1 MENLELEV
9 SKRDVK
15 GKKVRF
21 LRRQGIIPGNI
32 YGHGIESIAVQ
43 TDTKALKQL
52 MAHASQTDLISLKLT
67 GAKAPSKV
75 LLRDIQRSPRNNDL
89 LHVEFYQVKMTEKI
103 KADVP
108 LVLVGEAP
116 ALKNFKGSSLL
127 HLINTLPIEALPD
140 DLPHNV
146 EVDVSVL
153 EEVGHAIHI
162 KDITLSTGVTLL
174 TDEEQVIVKVAEARK
189 VEEEVVEEITE
200 EAEEVKVIGREKE
213 AEGEKEAGEG
223 E

>member
-153 EEVGHAIHI
+153 EEIGHAIQI

-174 TDEEQVIVKVAEARK
+174 TDEEQVIVKVAEAHK

-200 EAEEVKVIGREKE
+200 EAEEVKVISREKE
-213 AEGEKEAGEG
+213 VEGEKEAGKE

>member
-1 MENLELEV
+1 MENLELDV

-21 LRRQGIIPGNI
+21 LRRQGIMPGNI

-52 MAHASQTDLISLKLT
+52 LAHASQTDLISLKLT
-67 GAKAPSKV
+67 GAKAPTKV

-127 HLINTLPIEALPD
+127 HLIDTLHIEALPD
-140 DLPHNV
+140 DLPHNI
-146 EVDVSVL
+146 EVDVSIL
-153 EEVGHAIHI
+153 EEVGHVIHI
-162 KDITLSTGVTLL
+162 KDIPLSTGVTLL
-174 TDEEQVIVKVAEARK
+174 SDEEQVIVKVAEARK

-200 EAEEVKVIGREKE
+200 EAEEVEVIGREKE
-213 AEGEKEAGEG
+213 AEGEEEAGE

>member
-1 MENLELEV
+1 MENLELDV

-21 LRRQGIIPGNI
+21 LRRQGIMPGNV
-32 YGHGIESIAVQ
+32 YGNGIESIAIQ

-52 MAHASQTDLISLKLT
+52 MAHTGQTDLISLKLT
-67 GAKAPSKV
+67 GEKAPTKV
-75 LLRDIQRSPRNNDL
+75 LLRKIQRSPRNNDL
-89 LHVEFYQVKMTEKI
+89 LHVDFYQVKMTEKI

-108 LVLVGEAP
+108 IILVGEAP
-116 ALKNFKGSSLL
+116 ALKNVKGSSLL
-127 HLINTLPIEALPD
+127 QLIDALHIEALPD
-140 DLPHNV
+140 DLPHNI

-153 EEVGHAIHI
+153 EEVGHVIHI
-162 KDITLSTGVTLL
+162 KDIQLSTGVTLL
-174 TDEEQVIVKVAEARK
+174 SDEEQVIVKVTELRK

-200 EAEEVKVIGREKE
+200 EAGEVKVIGREKE
-213 AEGEKEAGEG
+213 AEGEEEAGE